1 MRLRTHD
8 ASDTPWPHRLLAGTQ
23 EFFGHDG
30 MFRFARDRHSM
41 ATRLRK
47 RVTDVHKSMIFQRCD
62 QEASAR

>member
-1 MRLRTHD
+1 MPLTHRGPTD
-8 ASDTPWPHRLLAGTQ
+8 CWPEHKN
-23 EFFGHDG
+23 FFGHDG